1 MMLTGVRSE
10 GMWVAIQRIAS
21 LRADSSP
28 VLLDMRAAPR
38 KEGSELVT
46 MTGQLSV
53 CEKCWSVSRKGEL
66 RWVYDSVAPSHL
78 VC

>member
-38 KEGSELVT
+38 KEGSDLLRA
-46 MTGQLSV
+46 TGPLSV
-53 CEKCWSVSRKGEL
+53 CVECWSVIGRVSSDGCMT
-66 RWVYDSVAPSHL
+66 A
-78 VC
+78 